1 MKKNVLTIL
10 GVVGVIAILGL
21 IFMPREKLK
30 EMNIPFVG
38 NEKNKEN
45 EENKGTMKFISDILP
60 TDYKNGY
67 FYIKH
72 NGEEENIM
80 YFDYDAKKEVYV
92 CNKPNCKHDSD
103 SCSSYFDFAESNE
116 LFYYN
121 DALYTLNSS
130 AGGVSMSITADGIVS
145 DTTGSPST
153 IYKMKLDGTDKEKLF
168 TAPSGTKISMPF
180 VMKGNMLYGFLEK
193 SKVEEGSGHTFT
205 TSVTE
210 RKLVAINLS
219 TGKYEELT
227 NGLHASLIGTYN
239 DKLVIQ
245 EIDYIKDP
253 DSFGD
258 NTNAFRDNL
267 YNSKTKIKLFD
278 VETKKEEVIFE
289 EVFKNIESMQFYK
302 NGIYFIG
309 EKSKNLE
316 YFDFATKKEETIK
329 ELPQSNMELG
339 TIIDDKILV
348 YAYKNKDAKVGA
360 SYYIDLKNKEMKG
373 FSLKDKNE
381 YLVEILASNDDYYFV
396 ETETILGDVYTTWA
410 GTKQQ
415 DIIGTN
421 YALIKKADYWA
432 SKANYIKMTN
442 AK

>member
-10 GVVGVIAILGL
+10 GVVGIIAILGL

-30 EMNIPFVG
+30 EMNIPFVNNG
-38 NEKNKEN
+38 NGGDS
-45 EENKGTMKFISDILP
+45 KGEMKYISDVLP
-60 TDYKNGY
+60 SDYKNGY
-67 FYIKH
+67 FYIKD
-72 NGEEENIM
+72 NDARENIM
-80 YFDYDAKKEVYV
+80 YFDYDTKKEVYL
-92 CNKPNCKHDSD
+92 CNKPNCKHDSE
-103 SCSSYFDFAESNE
+103 SCSSYSDFTEANE

-121 DALYTLNSS
+121 DALYFLNSS
-130 AGGVSMSITADGIVS
+130 ASGESISITADGVVT

-153 IYKMKLDGTDKEKLF
+153 IYKMNLDGTEKEKLF
-168 TAPSGTKISMPF
+168 DSPNGTKLSMPF
-180 VMKGNMLYGFLEK
+180 VLNGNILYGYLEK
-193 SKVEEGSGHTFT
+193 SKVEEGSGHAFT
-205 TSVTE
+205 TTVTE
-210 RKLVAINLS
+210 RKLVSVNLS

-227 NGLHASLIGTYN
+227 SGLHASLIGTYN
-239 DKLVIQ
+239 DKLVIE

-253 DSFGD
+253 NSFGD

-267 YNSKTKIKLFD
+267 YNSKMKIKLYD
-278 VETKKEEVIFE
+278 ASTKKEEVLFE
-289 EVFKNIESMQFYK
+289 EVFKNIEDMQFYK

-316 YFDFATKKEETIK
+316 YFDFATKKKEVIK
-329 ELPQSNMELG
+329 ELPQSNMQLG
-339 TIIDDKILV
+339 TIIDDKVLV
-348 YAYKNKDAKVGA
+348 YAYKDRDAHIGA
-360 SYYIDLKNKEMKG
+360 SYYVDLKNKEMKE

-381 YLVEILASNDDYYFV
+381 CLVEILASNDDYYFV
-396 ETETILGDVYTTWA
+396 KTESIFGDFYTTWA

-421 YALIKKADYWA
+421 YALIKKTDYWT

>member
-10 GVVGVIAILGL
+10 GVVVGVIGFFAL

-30 EMNIPFVG
+30 EMNIPFVNIG
-38 NEKNKEN
+38 TG
-45 EENKGTMKFISDILP
+45 EESKGEMKYISNVLP
-60 TDYKNGY
+60 SDYKNGY
-67 FYIKH
+67 FYIKD
-72 NGEEENIM
+72 NEERENVM
-80 YFDYDAKKEVYV
+80 YFDYDSKKEVYV
-92 CNKPNCKHDSD
+92 CNKPNCKHDSE
-103 SCSSYFDFAESNE
+103 SCSSYSDFTEANE

-121 DALYTLNSS
+121 DALYFLNSS
-130 AGGVSMSITADGIVS
+130 ASGESISITADGVVS

-153 IYKMKLDGTDKEKLF
+153 IYKMNLDGTEKEKLF
-168 TAPSGTKISMPF
+168 DSPSGTKLSMPF
-180 VMKGNMLYGFLEK
+180 VLKGNVLYGYLEK

-205 TSVTE
+205 TTVTE
-210 RKLVAINLS
+210 RKLVSVNLS
-219 TGKYEELT
+219 TGKYEELSD
-227 NGLHASLIGTYN
+227 GLHASLIGTYK
-239 DKLVIQ
+239 DKLVIE

-253 DSFGD
+253 NSFGD

-267 YNSKTKIKLFD
+267 YNSKMKIKLFD
-278 VETKKEEVIFE
+278 VATKKEEILFE
-289 EVFKNIESMQFYK
+289 EVFKNIEDMQFYK

-316 YFDFATKKEETIK
+316 FFDFDTKKKEVIK
-329 ELPQSNMELG
+329 ELPQSNMQLG
-339 TIIDDKILV
+339 TIIDDKVLV
-348 YAYKNKDAKVGA
+348 YAYKDRDAHIGA
-360 SYYIDLKNKEMKG
+360 SYYIDLKNKEMKE

-396 ETETILGDVYTTWA
+396 KEESIFGDVYTTWA
-410 GTKQQ
+410 GTQQQ

-432 SKANYIKMTN
+432 SESNYIKMTN